1 MQNACYDMGIRRVAE
16 YTGMLLEPTLLLA
29 RTTDWHVRNA
39 AADCSYDTVFTAQ
52 MQVYNCTLWL
62 APFEDAPAARWP
74 SASMATI
81 AIVS

>member
-39 AADCSYDTVFTAQ
+39 ALIA
-52 MQVYNCTLWL
+52 
-62 APFEDAPAARWP
+62 
-74 SASMATI
+74 ATI
-81 AIVS
+81 LYLQPKCKYTTVPYGLLHLKMLLLQDGHQHLWQP